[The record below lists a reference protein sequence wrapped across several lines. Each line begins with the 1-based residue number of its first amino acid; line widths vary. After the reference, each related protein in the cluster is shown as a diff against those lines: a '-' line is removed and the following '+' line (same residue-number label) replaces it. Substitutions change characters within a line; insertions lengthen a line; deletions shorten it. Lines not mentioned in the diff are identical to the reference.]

1 MIKRKMMEQPEKTEK
16 RAPRQKKVKVDLS
29 KLPDAIVDGKFVVP
43 VKGKVFFE
51 RTLSG
56 TTKVHEGTVVKINE
70 NGVVD
75 LFDDTVEQFYSFS
88 LYQKLPNIKAS
99 S

>member
-1 MIKRKMMEQPEKTEK
+1 MIKKNATQQPVQKKQERPRK
-16 RAPRQKKVKVDLS
+16 KKVKVDLS
-29 KLPDAIVDGKFVVP
+29 SLPDAIIDGKFVVP
-43 VKGKVFFE
+43 LQGKVFFE

-70 NGVVD
+70 NGIID

-88 LYQKLPNIKAS
+88 LHQKLPNIKAAY
-99 S
+99 

>member
-1 MIKRKMMEQPEKTEK
+1 M
-16 RAPRQKKVKVDLS
+16 KVDLS